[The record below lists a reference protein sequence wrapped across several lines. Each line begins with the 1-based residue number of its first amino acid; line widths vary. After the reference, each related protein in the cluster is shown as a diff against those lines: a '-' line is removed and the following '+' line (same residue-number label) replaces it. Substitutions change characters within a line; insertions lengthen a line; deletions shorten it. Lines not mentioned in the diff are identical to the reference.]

1 MSEENDQVS
10 SQLTHA
16 ARNGLLMGFVSIVLT
31 LLIYMVDISI
41 MVEWT
46 FSLLSFLLFAI
57 LTVIFGRG
65 YRAQVG
71 GFLGYGESF
80 QYAFVV
86 IVVSGLI
93 GLMFNIILFNII
105 DPELPETMARL
116 IMEAQEKMLMNFGAS
131 DDMIDETLETME
143 RDLPA
148 QYTPMGQ
155 LKSSWAVV
163 LGAAILG
170 SITAIFIKK
179 KRPEF
184 SADD

>member
-10 SQLTHA
+10 GQLTHA

-46 FSLLSFLLFAI
+46 FSLFSFLLFAI

-71 GFLGYGESF
+71 GFLSYSESF
-80 QYAFVV
+80 QYAFIV
-86 IVVSGLI
+86 IAVSGLI

-105 DPELPETMARL
+105 DPELPETMTRL
-116 IMEAQEKMLMNFGAS
+116 VIETQEKMLMNFGAS
-131 DDMIDETLETME
+131 DDMIDDTLEAME
-143 RDLPA
+143 RDMPA

-170 SITAIFIKK
+170 AITAIFIKK
-179 KRPEF
+179 KQPEF